1 MDVKEA
7 TLSESSTAA
16 MPAPSIAIEVT
27 IDPSLL
33 KEIKENDV
41 LFIFARAV
49 SGPPMPLAAIKRQAR
64 ELPVSLVL
72 DDSSMLR
79 PGTSLAQFEQLK
91 LGARVSHSGQ
101 PIAQSGDLQSEVE
114 VVKPASNETIL
125 LHINKLL
132 P

>member
-1 MDVKEA
+1 
-7 TLSESSTAA
+7 
-16 MPAPSIAIEVT
+16 
-27 IDPSLL
+27 
-33 KEIKENDV
+33 
-41 LFIFARAV
+41 
-49 SGPPMPLAAIKRQAR
+49 MPLAAIKRQAR

-101 PIAQSGDLQSEVE
+101 PIAQSGDLQSEVQVIRTGAGE
-114 VVKPASNETIL
+114 SIL
-125 LHINKLL
+125 LHINQRL